1 MLANECETQ
10 WSTPLELYIRATN
23 EAKQIL
29 VAVNAIL
36 LQGNGYDYDYDHEFF
51 LCFSMIVFLFII
63 CL

>member
-36 LQGNGYDYDYDHEFF
+36 LHGNGYDYDHEFF